1 MNAITTPPAK
11 APVPHATARFKWLL
25 RREYWENRGGFF
37 WGPVI
42 AGAIIVGLNLILAVI
57 GSIAAR
63 RSMGSSGFVFDHADT
78 HEVGQALG
86 AMGDGMLV
94 GGVIVACIVLAFVVF
109 FYALGCLYDDR
120 RDRSILFWKSLP
132 VSDGQMVL
140 SKLAWALVL
149 APVLAVAI
157 GLLIG
162 LALWLISALTITVNG
177 VPAAHAVFTQSHPL
191 RIIGGVLA
199 CLPVYMAWALPTIG
213 WLSRWNPRRRSYVL
227 ASASRD
233 GGLAAAAAE
242 AVGFREY
249 EGRHVGVMVTPW
261 FMNLTV
267 LPSAEDLKVWVAGG
281 TTRLAFPSGVYDF
294 VVNDLHDVGL
304 IGTCSLFST
313 MLEFTDHE
321 AAQLAAQTVADAV
334 FEPEQPAPAPTVSRR
349 QLLGG

>member
-1 MNAITTPPAK
+1 MNAIPASPAK
-11 APVPHATARFKWLL
+11 APVPHATAKFKWLL

-213 WLSRWNPRRRSYVL
+213 WLMFCSAAARSQPFRWAVRVPVL
-227 ASASRD
+227 ACVVISMTTILPGVAIAHDRVWYTLAYRGLFSAVPGAWFPTISGVVDSSSAINTPDDLAGAINLARSWQAFASAD
-233 GGLAAAAAE
+233 LWIGAVVGIALIAAAIRLRRWRDE
-242 AVGFREY
+242 A
-249 EGRHVGVMVTPW
+249 
-261 FMNLTV
+261 
-267 LPSAEDLKVWVAGG
+267 
-281 TTRLAFPSGVYDF
+281 
-294 VVNDLHDVGL
+294 
-304 IGTCSLFST
+304 
-313 MLEFTDHE
+313 
-321 AAQLAAQTVADAV
+321 
-334 FEPEQPAPAPTVSRR
+334 
-349 QLLGG
+349 

>member
-1 MNAITTPPAK
+1 MNAIATSPAK
-11 APVPHATARFKWLL
+11 APVPHATAKLKWLL

-132 VSDGQMVL
+132 VSDSQMVL

-213 WLSRWNPRRRSYVL
+213 WLMFCSAAARSKPFLWAVLVPVL
-227 ASASRD
+227 ACVVISMTTILPGVDIAHDRVWYTLAYRGLLSAVPGAWFPTISGVVDTSGAINTPDDLAGAINLARSWQAFASAD
-233 GGLAAAAAE
+233 LWIGAVVGIALIAAAI
-242 AVGFREY
+242 RLRRWRD
-249 EGRHVGVMVTPW
+249 EG
-261 FMNLTV
+261 
-267 LPSAEDLKVWVAGG
+267 
-281 TTRLAFPSGVYDF
+281 
-294 VVNDLHDVGL
+294 
-304 IGTCSLFST
+304 
-313 MLEFTDHE
+313 
-321 AAQLAAQTVADAV
+321 
-334 FEPEQPAPAPTVSRR
+334 
-349 QLLGG
+349 

>member
-1 MNAITTPPAK
+1 MNAIPASPAK
-11 APVPHATARFKWLL
+11 APVPHATAKFKWLL

-63 RSMGSSGFVFDHADT
+63 RSMGSSGFVFDNADT

-132 VSDGQMVL
+132 VSDSQMVL

-213 WLSRWNPRRRSYVL
+213 WLMFCSAAARSKPFLWAVLVPVL
-227 ASASRD
+227 ACVVISMTTILPGVAIAHDRVWYTLAYRGLFSAVPGAWFPTISGVVDTSGAINTPDDLAGAINLARSWQAFASAD
-233 GGLAAAAAE
+233 LWIGAVVGIALIAAAI
-242 AVGFREY
+242 RLRRWRD
-249 EGRHVGVMVTPW
+249 EG
-261 FMNLTV
+261 
-267 LPSAEDLKVWVAGG
+267 
-281 TTRLAFPSGVYDF
+281 
-294 VVNDLHDVGL
+294 
-304 IGTCSLFST
+304 
-313 MLEFTDHE
+313 
-321 AAQLAAQTVADAV
+321 
-334 FEPEQPAPAPTVSRR
+334 
-349 QLLGG
+349 

>member
-1 MNAITTPPAK
+1 MNAIPASPAK
-11 APVPHATARFKWLL
+11 APVPHATAKFKWLL

-132 VSDGQMVL
+132 VSDSQMVL

-213 WLSRWNPRRRSYVL
+213 WLMFCSAAARSKPFLWAVLVPVL
-227 ASASRD
+227 ACVVISMTTILPGVDIAHDRVWYTLAYRGLLSAVPGAWFPTISGVVDTSGAINTPDDLAGAINLARSWQAFASAD
-233 GGLAAAAAE
+233 LWIGAVVGIALIAAAIRLRRWRDE
-242 AVGFREY
+242 A
-249 EGRHVGVMVTPW
+249 
-261 FMNLTV
+261 
-267 LPSAEDLKVWVAGG
+267 
-281 TTRLAFPSGVYDF
+281 
-294 VVNDLHDVGL
+294 
-304 IGTCSLFST
+304 
-313 MLEFTDHE
+313 
-321 AAQLAAQTVADAV
+321 
-334 FEPEQPAPAPTVSRR
+334 
-349 QLLGG
+349 

>member
-1 MNAITTPPAK
+1 MNAIATSPAK
-11 APVPHATARFKWLL
+11 APVPHATAKLKWLL

-63 RSMGSSGFVFDHADT
+63 RSMGSSGFVFDNADT

-132 VSDGQMVL
+132 VSDSQMVL

-213 WLSRWNPRRRSYVL
+213 WLMFCSAAARSKPFLWAVLVPVL
-227 ASASRD
+227 ACVVISMTTILPGVDIAHDRVWYTLAYRGLLSAVPGAWFPTISGVVDTSGAINTPDDLAGAINLARSWQAFASAD
-233 GGLAAAAAE
+233 LWIGAVVGIALIAAAIRLRRWRDE
-242 AVGFREY
+242 A
-249 EGRHVGVMVTPW
+249 
-261 FMNLTV
+261 
-267 LPSAEDLKVWVAGG
+267 
-281 TTRLAFPSGVYDF
+281 
-294 VVNDLHDVGL
+294 
-304 IGTCSLFST
+304 
-313 MLEFTDHE
+313 
-321 AAQLAAQTVADAV
+321 
-334 FEPEQPAPAPTVSRR
+334 
-349 QLLGG
+349 

>member
-1 MNAITTPPAK
+1 MNAIPASPAK
-11 APVPHATARFKWLL
+11 APVPHATAKFKWLL

-213 WLSRWNPRRRSYVL
+213 WLMFCSAAARSKPFLWAVLVPVL
-227 ASASRD
+227 ACVVISMTTILPGVAIAHDRVWYTLAYRGLFSAVPGAWFPTISGVVDTSGTINTPDDLAGAINLARSWQAFASAD
-233 GGLAAAAAE
+233 LWIGAVVGIALIAAAIRLRRWRDE
-242 AVGFREY
+242 A
-249 EGRHVGVMVTPW
+249 
-261 FMNLTV
+261 
-267 LPSAEDLKVWVAGG
+267 
-281 TTRLAFPSGVYDF
+281 
-294 VVNDLHDVGL
+294 
-304 IGTCSLFST
+304 
-313 MLEFTDHE
+313 
-321 AAQLAAQTVADAV
+321 
-334 FEPEQPAPAPTVSRR
+334 
-349 QLLGG
+349 

>member
-1 MNAITTPPAK
+1 MNAIPASPAK
-11 APVPHATARFKWLL
+11 APVPHATAKFKWLL

-213 WLSRWNPRRRSYVL
+213 WLMFCSAAARSKPFLWAVLVPVL
-227 ASASRD
+227 ACVIVSMTDILPGLDIRHDLVWYTVVYRGLLSVVPGAWFPTLE
-233 GGLAAAAAE
+233 GGAANPHTEINTPDELANAIDLTRSWHAFATTDLWIGAAIGVALI
-242 AVGFREY
+242 VGAIHLRRWRES
-249 EGRHVGVMVTPW
+249 E
-261 FMNLTV
+261 
-267 LPSAEDLKVWVAGG
+267 
-281 TTRLAFPSGVYDF
+281 
-294 VVNDLHDVGL
+294 
-304 IGTCSLFST
+304 
-313 MLEFTDHE
+313 
-321 AAQLAAQTVADAV
+321 
-334 FEPEQPAPAPTVSRR
+334 
-349 QLLGG
+349 

>member
-1 MNAITTPPAK
+1 MNAITTSPAK

-63 RSMGSSGFVFDHADT
+63 RSMGSSGFVFDNADT

-132 VSDGQMVL
+132 VSDSQMVL

-213 WLSRWNPRRRSYVL
+213 WLMFCSAAARSKPFLWAVLVPVL
-227 ASASRD
+227 ACVVISMTTILPGVDIAHDKVWYTVVYRGLLSVIPGGWYPVVGGVVGESAHIGTPDDLAGAIDLTRSWHAFASFD
-233 GGLAAAAAE
+233 IWIGAIVGVALIAAAVRLRRWRDE
-242 AVGFREY
+242 A
-249 EGRHVGVMVTPW
+249 
-261 FMNLTV
+261 
-267 LPSAEDLKVWVAGG
+267 
-281 TTRLAFPSGVYDF
+281 
-294 VVNDLHDVGL
+294 
-304 IGTCSLFST
+304 
-313 MLEFTDHE
+313 
-321 AAQLAAQTVADAV
+321 
-334 FEPEQPAPAPTVSRR
+334 
-349 QLLGG
+349 

>member
-1 MNAITTPPAK
+1 M
-11 APVPHATARFKWLL
+11 
-25 RREYWENRGGFF
+25 
-37 WGPVI
+37 I

-213 WLSRWNPRRRSYVL
+213 WLMFCSAAARSKPFLWAVLVPVL
-227 ASASRD
+227 ACVVISMTTILPGVAIAHDRVWYTLAYRGLFSAVPGAWFPTISGVVDSSSAINTPDDLAGAINLARSWQAFASAD
-233 GGLAAAAAE
+233 LWIGAVVGIALIAAAIRLRRWRDE
-242 AVGFREY
+242 A
-249 EGRHVGVMVTPW
+249 
-261 FMNLTV
+261 
-267 LPSAEDLKVWVAGG
+267 
-281 TTRLAFPSGVYDF
+281 
-294 VVNDLHDVGL
+294 
-304 IGTCSLFST
+304 
-313 MLEFTDHE
+313 
-321 AAQLAAQTVADAV
+321 
-334 FEPEQPAPAPTVSRR
+334 
-349 QLLGG
+349 

>member
-1 MNAITTPPAK
+1 MNAITTSPAK

-63 RSMGSSGFVFDHADT
+63 RSMGSSGFVFDNADT

-132 VSDGQMVL
+132 VSDSQMVL

-213 WLSRWNPRRRSYVL
+213 WLMFCSAAARSKPFLWAVLVPVL
-227 ASASRD
+227 ACVVISMTTILPGVAIAHDRVWYTLAYRGLLSAVPGAWFPTISGVVDTSGAINTPDDLAGAINLARSWQAFASAD
-233 GGLAAAAAE
+233 LWIGAVVGIALIAAAIRLRRWRDE
-242 AVGFREY
+242 A
-249 EGRHVGVMVTPW
+249 
-261 FMNLTV
+261 
-267 LPSAEDLKVWVAGG
+267 
-281 TTRLAFPSGVYDF
+281 
-294 VVNDLHDVGL
+294 
-304 IGTCSLFST
+304 
-313 MLEFTDHE
+313 
-321 AAQLAAQTVADAV
+321 
-334 FEPEQPAPAPTVSRR
+334 
-349 QLLGG
+349 

>member
-1 MNAITTPPAK
+1 MNAITTSPAK

-63 RSMGSSGFVFDHADT
+63 RSMGSSGFVFDNADT

-132 VSDGQMVL
+132 VSDSQMVL

-213 WLSRWNPRRRSYVL
+213 WLMFCSAAARSKPFLWAVLVPVL
-227 ASASRD
+227 ACVVISMTTILPGVDIAHDRVWYTLAYRGLLSAVPGAWFPTISGVVDTSGAINTPDDLAGAINLARSWQAFASAD
-233 GGLAAAAAE
+233 LWIGAVVGVALIAAAI
-242 AVGFREY
+242 RLRRWRD
-249 EGRHVGVMVTPW
+249 EG
-261 FMNLTV
+261 
-267 LPSAEDLKVWVAGG
+267 
-281 TTRLAFPSGVYDF
+281 
-294 VVNDLHDVGL
+294 
-304 IGTCSLFST
+304 
-313 MLEFTDHE
+313 
-321 AAQLAAQTVADAV
+321 
-334 FEPEQPAPAPTVSRR
+334 
-349 QLLGG
+349 

>member
-1 MNAITTPPAK
+1 
-11 APVPHATARFKWLL
+11 
-25 RREYWENRGGFF
+25 
-37 WGPVI
+37 
-42 AGAIIVGLNLILAVI
+42 
-57 GSIAAR
+57 
-63 RSMGSSGFVFDHADT
+63 
-78 HEVGQALG
+78 
-86 AMGDGMLV
+86 MGDGMLV

-213 WLSRWNPRRRSYVL
+213 WLMFCSAAARSKPFLWAVLVPVL
-227 ASASRD
+227 ACVVISMTTILPGVAIAHDRVWYTLAYRGLFSAVPGAWFPTISGVVDSSSAINTPDDLAGAINLARSWQAFASAD
-233 GGLAAAAAE
+233 LWIGAVVGIALIAAAIRLRRWRDE
-242 AVGFREY
+242 A
-249 EGRHVGVMVTPW
+249 
-261 FMNLTV
+261 
-267 LPSAEDLKVWVAGG
+267 
-281 TTRLAFPSGVYDF
+281 
-294 VVNDLHDVGL
+294 
-304 IGTCSLFST
+304 
-313 MLEFTDHE
+313 
-321 AAQLAAQTVADAV
+321 
-334 FEPEQPAPAPTVSRR
+334 
-349 QLLGG
+349 

>member
-1 MNAITTPPAK
+1 MNAITTSPAK

-63 RSMGSSGFVFDHADT
+63 RSMGSSGFVFDNADT

-213 WLSRWNPRRRSYVL
+213 WLMFCSAAARSKPFLWAVLVPVL
-227 ASASRD
+227 ACVVISMTTILPGVDIAHDRVWYTLAYRGLLSAVPGAWFPTISGVVDTSGAINTPDDLAGAINLARSWQAFASAD
-233 GGLAAAAAE
+233 LWIGAVVGIALIAAAI
-242 AVGFREY
+242 RLRRWRD
-249 EGRHVGVMVTPW
+249 EG
-261 FMNLTV
+261 
-267 LPSAEDLKVWVAGG
+267 
-281 TTRLAFPSGVYDF
+281 
-294 VVNDLHDVGL
+294 
-304 IGTCSLFST
+304 
-313 MLEFTDHE
+313 
-321 AAQLAAQTVADAV
+321 
-334 FEPEQPAPAPTVSRR
+334 
-349 QLLGG
+349 

>member
-1 MNAITTPPAK
+1 MNAIPASPAK
-11 APVPHATARFKWLL
+11 APVPHATAKFKWLL

-213 WLSRWNPRRRSYVL
+213 WLMFCSAAARSKPFLWAVLVPVL
-227 ASASRD
+227 ACVVISMTTILPGVAIAHDRVWYTLAYRGLFSAVPGAWFPTISGVVDTSGAINTPDDLAGAINLARSWQAFASAD
-233 GGLAAAAAE
+233 LWIGAVVGIALIAAAIRLRRWRDE
-242 AVGFREY
+242 A
-249 EGRHVGVMVTPW
+249 
-261 FMNLTV
+261 
-267 LPSAEDLKVWVAGG
+267 
-281 TTRLAFPSGVYDF
+281 
-294 VVNDLHDVGL
+294 
-304 IGTCSLFST
+304 
-313 MLEFTDHE
+313 
-321 AAQLAAQTVADAV
+321 
-334 FEPEQPAPAPTVSRR
+334 
-349 QLLGG
+349 

>member
-1 MNAITTPPAK
+1 MNAITTSPAK

-213 WLSRWNPRRRSYVL
+213 WLMFCSAAARSKPFLWAVLVPVL
-227 ASASRD
+227 ACVVISMTTILPGVAIAHDRVWYTLAYRGLFSAVPGAWFPTISGVVDSSSAINTPDDLAGAINLARSWQAFASAD
-233 GGLAAAAAE
+233 LWIGAVVGIALIAAAIRLRRWRDE
-242 AVGFREY
+242 A
-249 EGRHVGVMVTPW
+249 
-261 FMNLTV
+261 
-267 LPSAEDLKVWVAGG
+267 
-281 TTRLAFPSGVYDF
+281 
-294 VVNDLHDVGL
+294 
-304 IGTCSLFST
+304 
-313 MLEFTDHE
+313 
-321 AAQLAAQTVADAV
+321 
-334 FEPEQPAPAPTVSRR
+334 
-349 QLLGG
+349 

>member
-1 MNAITTPPAK
+1 MNAIPASPAK
-11 APVPHATARFKWLL
+11 APVPHATAKFKWLL

-63 RSMGSSGFVFDHADT
+63 RSMGSSGFVFDNADT

-213 WLSRWNPRRRSYVL
+213 WLMFCSAAARSKPFLWAVLVPVL
-227 ASASRD
+227 ACVVISMTTILPGVDIAHDRVWYTLAYRGLLSAVPGAWFPTISGVVDTSGAINTPDDLAGAINLARSWQAFASAD
-233 GGLAAAAAE
+233 LWIGAVVGIALIAAAIRLRRWRDE
-242 AVGFREY
+242 A
-249 EGRHVGVMVTPW
+249 
-261 FMNLTV
+261 
-267 LPSAEDLKVWVAGG
+267 
-281 TTRLAFPSGVYDF
+281 
-294 VVNDLHDVGL
+294 
-304 IGTCSLFST
+304 
-313 MLEFTDHE
+313 
-321 AAQLAAQTVADAV
+321 
-334 FEPEQPAPAPTVSRR
+334 
-349 QLLGG
+349 

>member
-1 MNAITTPPAK
+1 MNAITTSPAK

-63 RSMGSSGFVFDHADT
+63 RSMGSSGFVFDNADT

-132 VSDGQMVL
+132 VSDSQMVL

-213 WLSRWNPRRRSYVL
+213 WLMFCSAAARSKPFLWAVLVPVL
-227 ASASRD
+227 ACVVISMTTILPGVDIAHDRVWYTLAYRGLLSAVPGAWFPTISGVVDTSGAINTPDDLAGAINLARSWQAFASAD
-233 GGLAAAAAE
+233 LWIGAVVGIALIAAAI
-242 AVGFREY
+242 RLRRWRD
-249 EGRHVGVMVTPW
+249 EG
-261 FMNLTV
+261 
-267 LPSAEDLKVWVAGG
+267 
-281 TTRLAFPSGVYDF
+281 
-294 VVNDLHDVGL
+294 
-304 IGTCSLFST
+304 
-313 MLEFTDHE
+313 
-321 AAQLAAQTVADAV
+321 
-334 FEPEQPAPAPTVSRR
+334 
-349 QLLGG
+349 

>member
-1 MNAITTPPAK
+1 MNAITTSPAK

-63 RSMGSSGFVFDHADT
+63 RSMGSSGFVFDNADT

-132 VSDGQMVL
+132 VSDSQMVL

-213 WLSRWNPRRRSYVL
+213 WLMFCSAAARSKPFLWAVLVPVL
-227 ASASRD
+227 ACVVISMTTILPGVDIAHDRVWYTLAYRGLLSAVPGAWFPTISGVVETSGAINTPDDLAGAINLARSWQAFASAD
-233 GGLAAAAAE
+233 LGIGAVVGIALIAAAI
-242 AVGFREY
+242 RLRRWRD
-249 EGRHVGVMVTPW
+249 EG
-261 FMNLTV
+261 
-267 LPSAEDLKVWVAGG
+267 
-281 TTRLAFPSGVYDF
+281 
-294 VVNDLHDVGL
+294 
-304 IGTCSLFST
+304 
-313 MLEFTDHE
+313 
-321 AAQLAAQTVADAV
+321 
-334 FEPEQPAPAPTVSRR
+334 
-349 QLLGG
+349 

>member
-1 MNAITTPPAK
+1 MNAIPASPAK
-11 APVPHATARFKWLL
+11 APVPHATAKFKWLL

-199 CLPVYMAWALPTIG
+199 CLPVYMAWARSKPFLWAVLVPVLACVVISMTTILPGVAIAHDRVWYTLAYRGLFSAVPGAWFPTISG
-213 WLSRWNPRRRSYVL
+213 VVDSSSAINTPDDLAGAINLARSWQAF
-227 ASASRD
+227 ASAD
-233 GGLAAAAAE
+233 LWIGAVVGIALIAAAIRLRRWRDE
-242 AVGFREY
+242 A
-249 EGRHVGVMVTPW
+249 
-261 FMNLTV
+261 
-267 LPSAEDLKVWVAGG
+267 
-281 TTRLAFPSGVYDF
+281 
-294 VVNDLHDVGL
+294 
-304 IGTCSLFST
+304 
-313 MLEFTDHE
+313 
-321 AAQLAAQTVADAV
+321 
-334 FEPEQPAPAPTVSRR
+334 
-349 QLLGG
+349 

>member
-1 MNAITTPPAK
+1 MNAIPASPAK
-11 APVPHATARFKWLL
+11 APVPHATAKFKWLL

-132 VSDGQMVL
+132 VSDSQMVL

-213 WLSRWNPRRRSYVL
+213 WLMFCSAAARSKPFLWAVLVPVL
-227 ASASRD
+227 ACVVISMTTILPGVAIAHDRVWYTLAYRGLFSAVPGAWFPTISGVVDSSSAINTPDDLAGAINLARSWQAFASAD
-233 GGLAAAAAE
+233 LWIGAVVGIALIAAAI
-242 AVGFREY
+242 RLRRWRD
-249 EGRHVGVMVTPW
+249 EG
-261 FMNLTV
+261 
-267 LPSAEDLKVWVAGG
+267 
-281 TTRLAFPSGVYDF
+281 
-294 VVNDLHDVGL
+294 
-304 IGTCSLFST
+304 
-313 MLEFTDHE
+313 
-321 AAQLAAQTVADAV
+321 
-334 FEPEQPAPAPTVSRR
+334 
-349 QLLGG
+349 